1 MTFKNPNDE
10 TIKDYLKNS
19 KNIAVIGL
27 SNKPDRTSYQV
38 AQVLQLSGYKL
49 FPVNPMLAGE
59 TILGEPVVATL
70 TDVKESIDIVDIFR
84 KSDALPDIA
93 REFVK
98 TDAKIFWAQ
107 LGIENEEAA
116 QILAENNR
124 KDVVMNRCIKIEL
137 NNMA

>member
-70 TDVKESIDIVDIFR
+70 TDVKEPIDIVDIFR